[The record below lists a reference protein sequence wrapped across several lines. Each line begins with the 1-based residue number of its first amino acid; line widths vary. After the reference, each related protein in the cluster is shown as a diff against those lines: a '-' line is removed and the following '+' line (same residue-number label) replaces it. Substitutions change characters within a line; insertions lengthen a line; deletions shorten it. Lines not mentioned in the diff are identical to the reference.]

1 VSCGIPDFRSAGGVY
16 DSIAARFD
24 LPQPECLF
32 DLEYFK
38 HDPRPFY
45 LFAKVHTHR
54 ERERERESL
63 NNIII
68 AACKLSDMTI
78 TTSIHGR
85 VWLEQEIYPGKYE
98 PSLTHKF
105 IRLLERKGK
114 LLCCYTQ
121 NIDTLEQSAG
131 IKRVVYCHGS
141 FATASCVQCRYQV
154 AGSAIEPEILA
165 AV

>member
-1 VSCGIPDFRSAGGVY
+1 
-16 DSIAARFD
+16 
-24 LPQPECLF
+24 
-32 DLEYFK
+32 
-38 HDPRPFY
+38 
-45 LFAKVHTHR
+45 
-54 ERERERESL
+54 
-63 NNIII
+63 
-68 AACKLSDMTI
+68 MTI